1 MFAWYEDPHDSLEVM
16 AESIRNAPLSEHDVE
31 KLRDRLEVKYGL
43 TSLNSYYCFE
53 DYSEEELEK
62 WLALP
67 LTLNAGR
74 KLIKAG
80 ISVTSELVQMVIKTP
95 DILSREDVDHVAVKA
110 WSEEVFLDVVRVN
123 LKELYSPYEQWPP
136 LDKLNYA
143 AWRILRYSNKLS
155 ELEDAQLPAHN
166 SAFRQVLQ
174 AQDLLQLAADSDY
187 PYLLDSLHNRG
198 CTN

>member
-31 KLRDRLEVKYGL
+31 KLRGRLEVKYGL
-43 TSLNSYYCFE
+43 TSFSSYCCFE

-67 LTLNAGR
+67 LTPKAGA

-95 DILSREDVDHVAVKA
+95 TILFREVVDHVAVKG
-110 WSEEVFLDVVRVN
+110 WSEEVFLDVVRANIEN
-123 LKELYSPYEQWPP
+123 LFSRFEQWPP

-143 AWRILRYSNKLS
+143 AWRILRYSDKPS
-155 ELEDAQLPAHN
+155 ELEYAQLPARN
-166 SAFRQVLQ
+166 SAVRQGMQ
-174 AQDLLQLAADSDY
+174 AQDLLHLAAGY
-187 PYLLDSLHNRG
+187 PHRLDSLHNRA
-198 CTN
+198 CIN

>member
-43 TSLNSYYCFE
+43 TSLCSYYCLQ
-53 DYSEEELEK
+53 DYSEDEIEK

-80 ISVTSELVQMVIKTP
+80 ISVTSALVQMVIKTP

-110 WSEEVFLDVVRVN
+110 WPEEVFLDVVRAN
-123 LKELYSPYEQWPP
+123 LKELYSPYWQWPP
-136 LDKLNYA
+136 LDRLNYA
-143 AWRILRYSNKLS
+143 AWRILRYSDKPS
-155 ELEDAQLPAHN
+155 ELELAQFPAHY
-166 SAFRQVLQ
+166 SAYGQETQ
-174 AQDLLQLAADSDY
+174 AQKLLHLVAVSDY
-187 PYLLDSLHNRG
+187 PHLLDSLHNRG
-198 CTN
+198 CTI